1 MAEPGRAVAQ
11 QMAGTDGFSEMN
23 RSLAMAD
30 DLGSNFVVQ
39 SNLEAPPK
47 HESRSFNV
55 HDIYGDLDRDEKG
68 NVIVD
73 TDKDKSGKPVNPRG
87 YLLDKQTGDVIEN
100 QTGRKMFAASQMDE
114 RGEVPAPFSF
124 EKYNFNPHYMMG
136 DFDYSGTKPNLLQSQ
151 QGFYLDKRSRRV
163 NKHGWLTMGTQGH
176 LVDVSGHKKFDKTL
190 LTRDEDL
197 P

>member
-11 QMAGTDGFSEMN
+11 QMAGTTDGFSEMN

-30 DLGSNFVVQ
+30 DLGSKFVVAQ

-55 HDIYGDLDRDEKG
+55 HDIYGDLDRDDKG

-73 TDKDKSGKPVNPRG
+73 THKDKSGKPVNPRG

-100 QTGRKMFAASQMDE
+100 QTGRKMLTASQMDE

-136 DFDYSGTKPNLLQSQ
+136 DFDYSGTKPNLLQS
-151 QGFYLDKRSRRV
+151 
-163 NKHGWLTMGTQGH
+163 
-176 LVDVSGHKKFDKTL
+176 
-190 LTRDEDL
+190 
-197 P
+197 

>member
-1 MAEPGRAVAQ
+1 MAEPGRAEAQ

-30 DLGSNFVVQ
+30 DLGSNFVAQ

-55 HDIYGDLDRDEKG
+55 HDILGDLDRDDKG

-73 TDKDKSGKPVNPRG
+73 TDKDKSGKLVNPRG

-100 QTGRKMFAASQMDE
+100 QTGRKMFAAS
-114 RGEVPAPFSF
+114 
-124 EKYNFNPHYMMG
+124 
-136 DFDYSGTKPNLLQSQ
+136 
-151 QGFYLDKRSRRV
+151 
-163 NKHGWLTMGTQGH
+163 
-176 LVDVSGHKKFDKTL
+176 
-190 LTRDEDL
+190 
-197 P
+197 